1 MYKLDLKKA
10 EDQRSNCLYLLDQE
24 ESKGIPNNI
33 YFCFID
39 YTKAFDCVNHK
50 LENSSTDGSTRPHYL
65 SPKKTVYSQEAKV
78 RTRSGTAD

>member
-39 YTKAFDCVNHK
+39 YTKPFDCVNHK
-50 LENSSTDGSTRPHYL
+50 LENSSTHGSTRPHYL
-65 SPKKTVYSQEAKV
+65 SPKKTVYGQEATV
-78 RTRSGTAD
+78 GTRRGTAD